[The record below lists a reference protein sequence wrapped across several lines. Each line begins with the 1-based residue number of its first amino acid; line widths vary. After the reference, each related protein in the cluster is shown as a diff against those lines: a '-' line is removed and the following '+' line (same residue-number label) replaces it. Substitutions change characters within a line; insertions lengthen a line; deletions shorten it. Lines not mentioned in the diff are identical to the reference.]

1 MNSQLK
7 ILFIFF
13 KESETVEG
21 LTKTEFKELMFQPI
35 KDSHFVF
42 DRTLDKQIDGVA
54 MGFRLAPT
62 LANAFLVYDEKNGL
76 EHCPVE
82 CRPLFYRRY
91 VDDIFVL
98 FN

>member
-35 KDSHFVF
+35 KDSHFIS
-42 DRTLDKQIDGVA
+42 DRTLDKQIDGEA
-54 MGFRLAPT
+54 MGFRVAPT
-62 LANAFLVYDEKNGL
+62 LANAFLVYHEKNGL

>member
-21 LTKTEFKELMFQPI
+21 LTKTKFKELMFQPI
-35 KDSHFVF
+35 KDSHFIS
-42 DRTLDKQIDGVA
+42 DRTLDKQIDGEA
-54 MGFRLAPT
+54 MGFRVAPT
-62 LANAFLVYDEKNGL
+62 LANAFLVYHEKNGL